1 MGDNSHKILQPTVF
15 VGGVRASGTTLVSG
29 TGDEEAAMGFLSNR
43 RFWERK
49 VRLAALTLATFVA
62 LC

>member
-1 MGDNSHKILQPTVF
+1 M
-15 VGGVRASGTTLVSG
+15 TLVLS
-29 TGDEEAAMGFLSNR
+29 TGDEEAAMGFLSDYR
-43 RFWERK
+43 YWERK